1 MKKITGTFPS
11 TSGLCD
17 VHFYIY
23 TPEKPKA
30 LLMLSHGMCEYI
42 ERYED
47 FAKFLCDNDIAFAGN
62 DHIGHGNSIRDE
74 DMLGYFGQELG
85 YVNMVR
91 DLHRMKT
98 ILEKKFPN
106 IPHFLMGHS
115 MGSFMARIYLSKYC
129 SMTVPNDNC
138 IGCENTEDTELCENC
153 GKYKV
158 LSGGDRWN
166 GAIIMG
172 TAGGLTGSAP
182 LRRAMDLIAHNH
194 GDLYRHEFGAKMAFG
209 MFNLRTANRRTPN
222 DWLSRDDANVD
233 KYCADPKCNFTFTI
247 AGFRDLL
254 NALMCSNSKPVIEN
268 TPTDLPMLFLSGGMD
283 PIGEYG
289 NGVRSAV
296 AKYLSHGCDVNLR
309 IYREARHELIFE
321 LNRDEVMNDILE
333 FLVKRI

>member
-11 TSGLCD
+11 ASGLCGAR
-17 VHFYIY
+17 FYIY
-23 TPEKPKA
+23 TPEQPKA
-30 LLMLSHGMCEYI
+30 LLMLSHGMCDYI

-47 FAKFLCDNDIAFAGN
+47 FAKFLCGNDIAFAGN
-62 DHIGHGNSIRDE
+62 DHIGHGNSITDE
-74 DMLGYFGQELG
+74 DMLGYFGQERG

-115 MGSFMARIYLSKYC
+115 MGSFLARIYLSKYRGDC
-129 SMTVPNDNC
+129 W
-138 IGCENTEDTELCENC
+138 
-153 GKYKV
+153 
-158 LSGGDRWN
+158 SG
-166 GAIIMG
+166 AVIMG

-209 MFNLRTANRRTPN
+209 IFNLRTANRRTPN

-254 NALMCSNSKPVIEN
+254 NALMCANSAPVIEN
-268 TPTDLPMLFLSGGMD
+268 APTDLPMLFLSGGMD
-283 PIGEYG
+283 PVGEYG
-289 NGVRSAV
+289 SGVRSAV
-296 AKYLSHGCDVNLR
+296 AKYLGHGCDVNLR
-309 IYREARHELIFE
+309 IYREARHELLFE
-321 LNRDEVMNDILE
+321 LNRNEVMNDILE